1 MLGKILII
9 LLAAAAVF
17 GIVNGSFAEFD
28 NFLTDGADYTV
39 TFIVGIAG
47 SICFFCGMANVASE
61 AGLTEKLSKLFSP
74 VFKRLLPSA
83 FKNKKTS
90 ENTILNISSNILG
103 LGNAATPFGISAAR
117 GIYSEDKR
125 ISRSLALFILF
136 NTSSVQII
144 PSTVIAV
151 RKAAGASD
159 PAGVILPVFITQVV
173 SAVLA
178 VLISFAFFGRE
189 EKK

>member
-17 GIVNGSFAEFD
+17 GIVNGSFAEFA

-39 TFIVGIAG
+39 TFSVGIAG

-83 FKNKKTS
+83 FKNKKTA
-90 ENTILNISSNILG
+90 ENTI
-103 LGNAATPFGISAAR
+103 
-117 GIYSEDKR
+117 
-125 ISRSLALFILF
+125 
-136 NTSSVQII
+136 
-144 PSTVIAV
+144 
-151 RKAAGASD
+151 
-159 PAGVILPVFITQVV
+159 
-173 SAVLA
+173 
-178 VLISFAFFGRE
+178 
-189 EKK
+189 

>member
-9 LLAAAAVF
+9 LLAAARTVF

-74 VFKRLLPSA
+74 VFKRLLPSR
-83 FKNKKTS
+83 F
-90 ENTILNISSNILG
+90 
-103 LGNAATPFGISAAR
+103 
-117 GIYSEDKR
+117 
-125 ISRSLALFILF
+125 
-136 NTSSVQII
+136 
-144 PSTVIAV
+144 
-151 RKAAGASD
+151 
-159 PAGVILPVFITQVV
+159 
-173 SAVLA
+173 
-178 VLISFAFFGRE
+178 
-189 EKK
+189 

>member
-83 FKNKKTS
+83 FKNKKTA

-117 GIYSEDKR
+117 GIYSEDKKNKQ
-125 ISRSLALFILF
+125 ISRVIHSL
-136 NTSSVQII
+136 
-144 PSTVIAV
+144 
-151 RKAAGASD
+151 
-159 PAGVILPVFITQVV
+159 
-173 SAVLA
+173 
-178 VLISFAFFGRE
+178 
-189 EKK
+189 